1 MQRTLL
7 PLFLFLVVALPAT
20 AEEITLK
27 DGTKIVGHLSTVLG
41 DKIEVE
47 THYGK
52 MVLNRADIVTISF
65 PENNPATGAKDN
77 TPVPNIDE
85 SLRGTRYANK
95 TGRFTLTVPSDWK
108 IDPKLPHSAVVF
120 AGLSSNDG
128 MCFLTVT
135 REEFNGS
142 MESYKGLLDLKY
154 RKSFGNYEMLSES
167 PVNIDGQP
175 ALLISFRGVLTKA
188 DNTPVQYLVAIIPS
202 GKTYTRV
209 AAWCV
214 EPLFHE
220 TQPMFEKILT
230 SYRVTTSTSAE
241 ATR

>member
-1 MQRTLL
+1 M
-7 PLFLFLVVALPAT
+7 P
-20 AEEITLK
+20 
-27 DGTKIVGHLSTVLG
+27 TK
-41 DKIEVE
+41 
-47 THYGK
+47 
-52 MVLNRADIVTISF
+52 
-65 PENNPATGAKDN
+65 
-77 TPVPNIDE
+77 PVY
-85 SLRGTRYANK
+85 L
-95 TGRFTLTVPSDWK
+95 
-108 IDPKLPHSAVVF
+108 HSAVVF
-120 AGLSSNDG
+120 AGLSSKDG
-128 MCFLTVT
+128 MSFLTVT

-167 PVNIDGQP
+167 PVNIDGQS

-188 DNTPVQYLVAIIPS
+188 DNTPIQYLVAIIPS
-202 GKTYTRV
+202 GNTYTRV

-241 ATR
+241 TTR